1 MAYDHRMAIFRNP
14 FGKRHG
20 RPDLQERV
28 DALAGENERLFAE
41 LGRMQQDFSRLA
53 RSSWR
58 LQEDER
64 RHLARELHDH
74 LGQMLTA
81 LVHRLERS
89 ESDRSECLDLAR
101 QALEDTRELSR
112 ILRPR
117 VLDDLGLGAA
127 LEWLGR
133 RAGETAGID
142 VAVSVDGLPDGFRDP
157 DLESLLF
164 RIAQEALN
172 NVVKHAHARFAS
184 VALTRSG
191 NRLELR
197 IRDDGVGFEPGR
209 IATDDDRGIG
219 MAGMRDRVE
228 LFGGDLAISSAP
240 GKGTAITV
248 TVAFGAQP
256 GDDGSRA

>member
-1 MAYDHRMAIFRNP
+1 MAYDHPMAIFHGL
-14 FGKRHG
+14 FGKHDRQQS
-20 RPDLQERV
+20 LQERV
-28 DALAGENERLFAE
+28 DALARENERLFTE
-41 LGRMQQDFSRLA
+41 LADMQQDFSRLA

-58 LQEDER
+58 VQEDER

-89 ESDRSECLDLAR
+89 PQGSDECTELAR

-112 ILRPR
+112 ILRPQ

-142 VAVSVDGLPDGFRDP
+142 VAVSVDDLPEDRRDP

-172 NVVKHAHARFAS
+172 NVTKHARAAHAS
-184 VALTRSG
+184 VSLKRSG

-197 IRDDGVGFEPGR
+197 IRDDGIGFESEGMV
-209 IATDDDRGIG
+209 ADEDRGIG
-219 MAGMRDRVE
+219 LAGMTDRVR

-248 TVAFGAQP
+248 TVSLDAPSGPEGA
-256 GDDGSRA
+256 SS

>member
-1 MAYDHRMAIFRNP
+1 MAIFDGL
-14 FGKRHG
+14 FGKRKRQHS
-20 RPDLQERV
+20 LEERV
-28 DALAGENERLFAE
+28 DALSRDNERLFTE
-41 LGRMQQDFSRLA
+41 LADTQQDFSRLA

-58 LQEDER
+58 VQEDER
-64 RHLARELHDH
+64 RHLAQELHDH

-89 ESDRSECLDLAR
+89 PHDAAESAELAR

-112 ILRPR
+112 ILRPQ

-142 VAVSVDGLPDGFRDP
+142 VTVSVDGLSEDRRDP

-172 NVVKHAHARFAS
+172 NVTKHARANHVS
-184 VALTRSG
+184 VSLKRSG
-191 NRLELR
+191 NSLELR
-197 IRDDGVGFEPGR
+197 VRDDGIGFEPDA
-209 IATDDDRGIG
+209 IAANEDRGIG
-219 MAGMRDRVE
+219 LTGMTDRVR

-240 GKGTAITV
+240 GRGTVITV
-248 TVAFGAQP
+248 TVSLDTLA
-256 GDDGSRA
+256 GSEARS